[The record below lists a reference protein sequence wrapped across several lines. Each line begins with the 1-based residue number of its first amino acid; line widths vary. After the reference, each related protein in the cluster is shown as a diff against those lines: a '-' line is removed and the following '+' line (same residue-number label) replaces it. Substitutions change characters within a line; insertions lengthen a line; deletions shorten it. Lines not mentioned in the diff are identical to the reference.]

1 MSLPEPVY
9 QAVDP
14 ATGAAA
20 ERFPHASAAEIEAA
34 LRNAHAAFLG
44 WRERAVEDR
53 AEILRQISSAL
64 LAHAS
69 ELAGTMRAEMGK
81 PVPEGIEEVEYCA
94 SIFRYY
100 TEEGPALLSDEH
112 LPASGGRAKV
122 QSRPIG
128 PLLGVMP
135 WNFPCYQVARFAA
148 PNLLLGNTVLVKPA
162 ESVPGT
168 SLAFARILREAGLPD
183 GCCRTVFATH
193 GQIEDIIADPRV
205 QGVSLTGSERAGS
218 AVAAAAGRHVKKCVL
233 ELGGSDPFVVL
244 DAEDVPGLAELAWR
258 TRMYNNGQACTSNKR
273 LLVAAGIYDEFVAA
287 LVKLAEA
294 VDPETHPPLASR
306 AVAERVA
313 GQVSDAVSRGARL
326 LAGGRLASD
335 GSARF
340 SPAVL
345 VDVAE
350 DMRAW
355 HEELFGPVAVVY
367 RVRDE
372 DHAVELANSS
382 EYGLGG
388 AVFSADPE
396 RAARVAQRLDVGM
409 VSINAASGDGPG
421 LPFGGIKRSGFGREL
436 GAAGLGEFANKRL
449 VYEAAADA

>member
-9 QAVDP
+9 QAVNP
-14 ATGAAA
+14 ATGEAAD
-20 ERFPHASAAEIEAA
+20 RYPHSSAAEVEAV
-34 LRNAHAAFLG
+34 LRNAHTAFAS
-44 WRERAVEDR
+44 WRERSVEDR
-53 AEILRQISSAL
+53 AECLRRISSAL
-64 LAHAS
+64 PEHAS
-69 ELAGTMRAEMGK
+69 ELAETMRSEMGK
-81 PVPEGIEEVEYCA
+81 PVPEGKEEVEYCA
-94 SIFRYY
+94 SIFAYY
-100 TEEGPALLSDEH
+100 AAEGPALLGDEH
-112 LPASGGRAKV
+112 MPAPGGRARV

-135 WNFPCYQVARFAA
+135 WNFPCYQAARFAA
-148 PNLLLGNTVLVKPA
+148 PNLLLGNTIVVKPA

-168 SLAFARILREAGLPD
+168 SLVFARILRDAGLPD
-183 GCCRTVFATH
+183 GCYRTVFATH
-193 GQIEDIIADPRV
+193 GQIENMIADPRV
-205 QGVSLTGSERAGS
+205 RGVSLTGSERAGS
-218 AVAAAAGRHVKKCVL
+218 AVAAAAGRHLKKCVL

-244 DAEDVPGLAELAWR
+244 DAEDVPGMAQLAWR
-258 TRMYNNGQACTSNKR
+258 TRMYNNGQACSSNKR
-273 LLVAAGIYDEFVAA
+273 LLVAAAIYDEFVAA
-287 LVKLAEA
+287 LVKLADA

-306 AVAERVA
+306 AAAERLA
-313 GQVSDAVSRGARL
+313 GQVSDAVARGARL

-350 DMRAW
+350 GMRAH

-372 DHAVELANSS
+372 DHAVDLANSS

-388 AVFSADPE
+388 AVFSADAE
-396 RAARVAQRLDVGM
+396 RAGRVAQRLDVGM
-409 VSINAASGDGPG
+409 VSVNAVSGDGPG
-421 LPFGGIKRSGFGREL
+421 LPFGGTKRSGFGREL

-449 VYEAAADA
+449 VYEAASDV